1 MNYTRLIIIIALV
14 LVIAY
19 MNRSVREG
27 FNACPPGES
36 NIGNSPTC
44 GKPGATFRDPYRDV
58 SKYTCKP
65 GFTFS
70 GGVDG
75 FGCSRSTD
83 ANGRPVREFGN
94 LICPSGS
101 EAAVSSFASQE
112 RDESGNPK
120 LGKTEMCYYPCP
132 AGTVADGGTCVP
144 GGPAAAAA
152 ASTPAAAPAATPTRT
167 LADVTKDIDYLKS
180 IGLNEGSE
188 NDSMKRL
195 VAERASLGAAPPIS
209 TPPYSNSPSALANV
223 PSPSMSCAVENFS
236 SF

>member
-27 FNACPPGES
+27 MDLRVPCPDGQVLIPGADVCDVPGSTAAPSAEPTCPPGS
-36 NIGNSPTC
+36 TRS
-44 GKPGATFRDPYRDV
+44 AT
-58 SKYTCKP
+58 
-65 GFTFS
+65 
-70 GGVDG
+70 
-75 FGCSRSTD
+75 GCENNTTRAFVFPD
-83 ANGRPVREFGN
+83 
-94 LICPSGS
+94 CPSGYGLIGTKCWG
-101 EAAVSSFASQE
+101 ACPGNKYGNNMKTCRTDASSAPN
-112 RDESGNPK
+112 SGSVTP
-120 LGKTEMCYYPCP
+120 
-132 AGTVADGGTCVP
+132 
-144 GGPAAAAA
+144 

-180 IGLNEGSE
+180 IGLNEGSD
-188 NDSMKRL
+188 NDGMKRL
-195 VAERASLGAAPPIS
+195 VAERASLGGAPPVT